1 MSSTFPG
8 SNQFANMVKIYFET
22 LRHATYSLV
31 AIMYFS
37 LVYVGLSN
45 MTESFINKNKT
56 II

>member
-1 MSSTFPG
+1 MSSTFRG

-45 MTESFINKNKT
+45 MTESFINKNKA